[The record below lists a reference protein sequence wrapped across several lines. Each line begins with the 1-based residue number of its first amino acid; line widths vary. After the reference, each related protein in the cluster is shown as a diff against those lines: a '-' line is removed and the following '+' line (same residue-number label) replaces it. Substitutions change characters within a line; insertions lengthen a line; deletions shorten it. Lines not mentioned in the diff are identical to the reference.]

1 MGNSTDQDGD
11 YGAELYSHNPDDV
24 NRTNSN
30 YDHDAYG
37 HTRATNLSASS
48 GKLRLRTADA
58 FPNLNRAISSG
69 VSSPVDLGTGASGYG
84 DSGGVSISTGDAVRG
99 VGGDIVLSVGNG
111 TDAAGF
117 GDGSGKDGGKISVTA
132 GLSTSDGQSGGAIE
146 LSAGTGVSSTNSV
159 TRGGDIKLKAG
170 NAVVA
175 AEESLLASG
184 QPWNPYTPLSKS
196 TDFHYLIQR
205 SASAAPDGGGSIAI
219 DAGNSLRGNG
229 GDLLFHC

>member
-1 MGNSTDQDGD
+1 M
-11 YGAELYSHNPDDV
+11 
-24 NRTNSN
+24 
-30 YDHDAYG
+30 
-37 HTRATNLSASS
+37 
-48 GKLRLRTADA
+48 
-58 FPNLNRAISSG
+58 
-69 VSSPVDLGTGASGYG
+69 
-84 DSGGVSISTGDAVRG
+84 RG

-184 QPWNPYTPLSKS
+184 QPWNPYTPLRKS

-229 GDLLFHC
+229 GDLLFHS